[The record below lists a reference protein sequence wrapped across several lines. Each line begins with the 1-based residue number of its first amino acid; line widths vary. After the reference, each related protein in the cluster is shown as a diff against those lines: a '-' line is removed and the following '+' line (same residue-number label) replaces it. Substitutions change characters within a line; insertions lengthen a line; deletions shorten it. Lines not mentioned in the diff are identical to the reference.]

1 MEVAIN
7 ADRAPK
13 LNQIRPAKLLAIK
26 AQMLWNPVKVPMAVA
41 VSFLSVILDV
51 IKGTLL
57 PVLSDNFPK

>member
-1 MEVAIN
+1 MTEVAIN

-41 VSFLSVILDV
+41 VSFLSVILDIQAFEMPSV
-51 IKGTLL
+51 AAA
-57 PVLSDNFPK
+57 